1 MGEGAATRLVS
12 ATLGSRFA
20 PRPHDRGGIS
30 CLSSLRAASWLMLRD
45 GPGGGEE
52 QKPTRG
58 PCGQQQIISSA
69 LQRLAIAV
77 PISPHI
83 TAGSPASGASRPFR
97 RNLRTT
103 SSCAAIVLLLQETN
117 SAGCT
122 RPATR
127 VKVAAAGKQL
137 LSSPSHYYCCCSLAG
152 GGVSGQLAA
161 HPPNSPPSRPPLPA
175 AAAASGRPA
184 SLLRASGGG
193 LMSPISLHCCCP
205 RTR

>member
-1 MGEGAATRLVS
+1 M
-12 ATLGSRFA
+12 
-20 PRPHDRGGIS
+20 
-30 CLSSLRAASWLMLRD
+30 RA

-97 RNLRTT
+97 RNLRPT

-137 LSSPSHYYCCCSLAG
+137 LSSPSHCYCSLAG

-161 HPPNSPPSRPPLPA
+161 HPLNSPPSRPPLPA

-184 SLLRASGGG
+184 SLLRASGRG
-193 LMSPISLHCCCP
+193 LMSPISLHCCRR